1 MFQAKGLQVLI
12 LDKNYKFGDIGLRQL
27 TYTLKN
33 DIWLKTLCLRC
44 CGITQHGRETVLK
57 FLQTNTVLTQIDLRD
72 NEVFTDV
79 LQNIRKILKKRRSK
93 REKIVRKKRLSCERI
108 PMQYLISKTAV
119 SQCTLKENR
128 FSRNQNVS

>member
-1 MFQAKGLQVLI
+1 MFIFQAKGLQVLI

-27 TYTLKN
+27 TYILKN
-33 DIWLKTLCLRC
+33 DIWLKTLCLRY
-44 CGITQHGRETVLK
+44 CGITQRGGEIVLK
-57 FLQTNTVLTQIDLRD
+57 FLQTNKVLIQIDLRD
-72 NEVFTDV
+72 NEVSTDI

-93 REKIVRKKRLSCERI
+93 REKIIKKRLSCKH
-108 PMQYLISKTAV
+108 MQYLISKTAV